1 MVRGGNSRKQLE
13 MSREKWVQ
21 ILADQGLELCTTI
34 DDYTSGGYITTRC
47 YAFSHEFTRRI
58 DSHRGR
64 MKKGLILCPFC
75 ADLVP
80 SVKKPFEISEKQL
93 SIKIQRRL
101 KMYNKFCEELMKK
114 DWQMVSPPSDYEDTT
129 SPMKVICPKK
139 HDTTKTYQSF
149 VVDQRD
155 CRFCVNVCVACF
167 TPEYV
172 REYISKRGATW
183 TGPDEE
189 YRVVLDRLSITCKC
203 SSPTRQTFLNFQQ
216 TQGNCWNCNLPKL
229 RERLSN
235 MSSEAKTQCSKRKT
249 FLLGDQNIRIQGYE
263 HKALRDLL
271 SGKHGD
277 KLEVSEIKAGEGN
290 VPSIPHVWKGKEC
303 SYTPDIFIPT
313 QGVRGKYIEVK
324 SSHWFNFDLERNLSM
339 YESLVAQGYEF
350 EIWFYEHKN
359 ARIKK
364 ITLLLEEDGFVYVTE
379 EDEPTKARNHPA
391 PLP

>member
-1 MVRGGNSRKQLE
+1 MVKGGNSRKQLE

-21 ILADQGLELCTTI
+21 ILEVHGIEMLTPI
-34 DDYTSGGYITTRC
+34 DEYKPGGCITGRC
-47 YAFSHEFTRRI
+47 FEVRHEFTRTVDTYRRRI
-58 DSHRGR
+58 KDGFCV
-64 MKKGLILCPFC
+64 CPIC
-75 ADLVP
+75 ADLIP
-80 SVKKPFEISEKQL
+80 SVKKTA
-93 SIKIQRRL
+93 KIQRRL
-101 KMYNKFCEELMKK
+101 EMYNNFCEELTKK
-114 DWQMVSPPSDYEDTT
+114 GWQMVSPASDYKKIS

-167 TPEYV
+167 SPEYV

-203 SSPTRQTFLNFQQ
+203 SSATSQTFLNFQH

-229 RERLSN
+229 RKRLSKTGL
-235 MSSEAKTQCSKRKT
+235 EARSQCSKRKT
-249 FLLGDQNIRIQGYE
+249 FLLGEKSIRIQGHE

-277 KLEVSEIKAGEGN
+277 KFEASEIRAGEKN

-379 EDEPTKARNHPA
+379 EDEPTKGKNHPA
-391 PLP
+391 PLPRK